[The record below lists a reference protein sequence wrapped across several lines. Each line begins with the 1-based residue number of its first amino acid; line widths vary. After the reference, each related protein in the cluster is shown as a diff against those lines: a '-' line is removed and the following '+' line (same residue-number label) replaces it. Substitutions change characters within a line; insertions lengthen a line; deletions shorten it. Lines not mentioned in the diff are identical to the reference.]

1 MHEEVPE
8 CFFCLNNPYF
18 LGIMWRFALNMVFLF
33 ILIRLI
39 YFKYSKKERYLFYF
53 FTMGIMAFFITAML
67 KAVFIDMGMAVGLV
81 AIFAII
87 RLRSSNFTAK
97 DIAYTYTIFGISVI
111 NSLKLLNFPLLGL
124 LIINAI
130 IILMVYLLEEY
141 TAKFIFEKQT
151 IIYDK
156 LDLLKPEKK
165 EKLLKDV
172 SARTG
177 REVLKVKIL
186 KINFKRKRAFLDA
199 YYKDKTT

>member
-1 MHEEVPE
+1 MTDS
-8 CFFCLNNPYF
+8 FYDLTNPNF
-18 LGIMWRFALNMVFLF
+18 VGIMWRFALNLVVLF

-53 FTMGIMAFFITAML
+53 SIMGIMAFFITAML
-67 KAVFIDMGMAVGLV
+67 KSVFIEMGMAVGLV

-111 NSLKLLNFPLLGL
+111 NSLKLLKFPLLGL

-130 IILMVYLLEEY
+130 IVLAAYLLEEY
-141 TAKFIFEKQT
+141 TAKYHFERLS

-165 EKLLKDV
+165 EKFLKDV

-177 REVLKVKIL
+177 REVLRVKIRR
-186 KINFKRKRAFLDA
+186 INYKRKRAFLDV
-199 YYKDKTT
+199 YFKDKTHLI

>member
-1 MHEEVPE
+1 
-8 CFFCLNNPYF
+8 
-18 LGIMWRFALNMVFLF
+18 
-33 ILIRLI
+33 
-39 YFKYSKKERYLFYF
+39 
-53 FTMGIMAFFITAML
+53 MGIMAFFITAML

-111 NSLKLLNFPLLGL
+111 NSLKLLLFPLLGL

-141 TAKFIFEKQT
+141 TAKYIFEKQT
-151 IIYDK
+151 VIYDK

-172 SARTG
+172 SDRIG
-177 REVLKVKIL
+177 RDVLKVKIL
-186 KINFKRKRAFLDA
+186 KINFKRKRAILDA

>member
-1 MHEEVPE
+1 
-8 CFFCLNNPYF
+8 
-18 LGIMWRFALNMVFLF
+18 
-33 ILIRLI
+33 
-39 YFKYSKKERYLFYF
+39 
-53 FTMGIMAFFITAML
+53 MGIMAFFITAML

-111 NSLKLLNFPLLGL
+111 NSLKLLLFPLLGL

-141 TAKFIFEKQT
+141 TAKYIFEKQT
-151 IIYDK
+151 VIYDK

-165 EKLLKDV
+165 E
-172 SARTG
+172 
-177 REVLKVKIL
+177 
-186 KINFKRKRAFLDA
+186 
-199 YYKDKTT
+199 

>member
-1 MHEEVPE
+1 M
-8 CFFCLNNPYF
+8 
-18 LGIMWRFALNMVFLF
+18 
-33 ILIRLI
+33 
-39 YFKYSKKERYLFYF
+39 FYF

-111 NSLKLLNFPLLGL
+111 NSLKLLLFPLLGL

-141 TAKFIFEKQT
+141 TAKYIFEKQT
-151 IIYDK
+151 VIYDK

-172 SARTG
+172 SDRIG
-177 REVLKVKIL
+177 RDVLKVKIL
-186 KINFKRKRAFLDA
+186 KINFKRKRAILDA

>member
-1 MHEEVPE
+1 MADT
-8 CFFCLNNPYF
+8 FYDLTNPYF
-18 LGIMWRFALNMVFLF
+18 VGIMWRFALNSVILF
-33 ILIRLI
+33 ILIRLV

-53 FTMGIMAFFITAML
+53 FIMGIMAFFITAML

-97 DIAYTYTIFGISVI
+97 DIAYTYTVFGISVI
-111 NSLKLLNFPLLGL
+111 NSLKLLKFPLLGL
-124 LIINAI
+124 LIINGI
-130 IILMVYLLEEY
+130 IILTAYLIEEY
-141 TAKFIFEKQT
+141 TAKYHSERLS

-165 EKLLKDV
+165 EKFLKDV

-177 REVLKVKIL
+177 KEVQRVKIR
-186 KINFKRKRAFLDA
+186 KINYKRKRAFLDV
-199 YYKDKTT
+199 YFKDKTHLI

>member
-1 MHEEVPE
+1 
-8 CFFCLNNPYF
+8 
-18 LGIMWRFALNMVFLF
+18 
-33 ILIRLI
+33 
-39 YFKYSKKERYLFYF
+39 
-53 FTMGIMAFFITAML
+53 ML

>member
-1 MHEEVPE
+1 M
-8 CFFCLNNPYF
+8 
-18 LGIMWRFALNMVFLF
+18 IFLF

-111 NSLKLLNFPLLGL
+111 NSLKLLKFPLLGL

-141 TAKFIFEKQT
+141 TAKYIFEKQT
-151 IIYDK
+151 VIYDK

-172 SARTG
+172 SDRIG
-177 REVLKVKIL
+177 RDVLKVKIL
-186 KINFKRKRAFLDA
+186 KINFKRKRAILDA

>member
-1 MHEEVPE
+1 
-8 CFFCLNNPYF
+8 
-18 LGIMWRFALNMVFLF
+18 
-33 ILIRLI
+33 
-39 YFKYSKKERYLFYF
+39 
-53 FTMGIMAFFITAML
+53 MGIMAFFITAML

-111 NSLKLLNFPLLGL
+111 NSLKLLLFPLLGL

-141 TAKFIFEKQT
+141 TAKYIFEKQT
-151 IIYDK
+151 VIYDK

-172 SARTG
+172 SD
-177 REVLKVKIL
+177 
-186 KINFKRKRAFLDA
+186 RKRCSESENPQNKF
-199 YYKDKTT
+199 